1 METPELKDSEARLR
15 TLELSSRDVHLLLKY
30 GYPFPEAEQP
40 LRESRAVKGIHHVRI
55 DAYWLEMMLGDLC
68 RSVREQSNPALVEE
82 LDALCDEL
90 ERALDDRPKIRIGD
104 FD

>member
-1 METPELKDSEARLR
+1 
-15 TLELSSRDVHLLLKY
+15 
-30 GYPFPEAEQP
+30 
-40 LRESRAVKGIHHVRI
+40 VRI
-55 DAYWLEMMLGDLC
+55 DAYWVEMMLGDLC
-68 RSVREQSNPALVEE
+68 RSLREQSSRALVEE